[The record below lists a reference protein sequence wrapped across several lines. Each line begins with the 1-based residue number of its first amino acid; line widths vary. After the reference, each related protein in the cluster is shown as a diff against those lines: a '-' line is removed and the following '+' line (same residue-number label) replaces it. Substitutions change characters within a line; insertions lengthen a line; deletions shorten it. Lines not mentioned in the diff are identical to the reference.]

1 MIEISPGVL
10 EMLRAGR
17 FARALERLEAVHG
30 RRSREAAIELVRA
43 QLLQQLGRGEDACR
57 IALTFT
63 HPPNSERVRA
73 NAHLV
78 LGIESRVKGDLA
90 KAVHHFERAM
100 ALAES
105 GCVEDAKCWSEMRL
119 MLALSETGEG
129 NSPAGFL
136 AQVRVD
142 VARLGD
148 PQVTAVLHLYL
159 AQIEAKRGLLSS
171 ANRHGRAA
179 QAALASEQ
187 NIWLEGLLAI
197 NAYCLAY
204 LASDF
209 DRALEH
215 ARRTIE
221 CGRESG
227 DPTMES
233 AAAGNMG
240 QLYLTSHQ
248 VERADKWLSQAAR
261 LCRPVDPKIGIL
273 DSLAQVKLEKGQLDN
288 CEALLAQIRDSGR
301 GGRESMSW
309 YRVGACLT
317 NLRLLLRRN
326 ASAEAILLASDLLS
340 RSGHLAGLTF
350 GASIYLLQSE
360 ALLMAGRREEATEVV
375 CRVADRPAENPLE
388 TLPRVGRM
396 IAKLHAALGNQAAA
410 REWFEHS
417 ARALASTAD
426 ERGRVEVLEDY
437 ADLLWPTVRRPDAQ
451 PPTAPPSLPPG
462 HPAVCRLTVHPDLA
476 TDLAHAP
483 SPLSVASA
491 LAHASTLV
499 DFANRP
505 LFLGGELQE
514 MLRQCRAITDAAIVA
529 CADNA
534 TPEVLGF
541 WGNYSRLD
549 PLVTAASGVERIAL
563 GRWRDKDIELRA
575 AVSAA
580 LDARTTVIALKKLA
594 RAILELDAARR
605 EERERAA
612 LWPLDEPVEARHGLF
627 ASQSMLDLVATAR
640 KIGPSNTTVLIT
652 GETGTGKEVLARI
665 IHDAS
670 PRAARPFIPFNCAAV
685 PREMLD
691 SQLFGHRRG
700 AFTGALTHSSGV
712 IRAAAGGTLLLDEIG
727 EVTPD
732 LQPKLLRFLEA
743 QEIQPLGEPRPIA
756 VDVRVLASTNA
767 DLGQLLASGRFREDL
782 YYRLNVIRL
791 RVPPLRERRE
801 EIPMLVQH
809 FLARFAAENGK
820 DNLRVAEE
828 TMEYLLLYGWPG
840 NVRELQNQMRRLAA
854 LAENGAVLM
863 PEHLSPE
870 IAATRRTVP
879 ASERDLAPTE
889 VVVRLD
895 QPLAAAVE
903 QIERAIV
910 PWALHS
916 ADGRLEVAAE
926 MLGLSRKGLY
936 LKRRRL
942 GLDANDTLA
951 PPPRT

>member
-1 MIEISPGVL
+1 M
-10 EMLRAGR
+10 
-17 FARALERLEAVHG
+17 
-30 RRSREAAIELVRA
+30 
-43 QLLQQLGRGEDACR
+43 
-57 IALTFT
+57 
-63 HPPNSERVRA
+63 
-73 NAHLV
+73 
-78 LGIESRVKGDLA
+78 
-90 KAVHHFERAM
+90 
-100 ALAES
+100 
-105 GCVEDAKCWSEMRL
+105 
-119 MLALSETGEG
+119 
-129 NSPAGFL
+129 
-136 AQVRVD
+136 VD
-142 VARLGD
+142 
-148 PQVTAVLHLYL
+148 
-159 AQIEAKRGLLSS
+159 
-171 ANRHGRAA
+171 
-179 QAALASEQ
+179 
-187 NIWLEGLLAI
+187 
-197 NAYCLAY
+197 
-204 LASDF
+204 
-209 DRALEH
+209 
-215 ARRTIE
+215 
-221 CGRESG
+221 
-227 DPTMES
+227 
-233 AAAGNMG
+233 
-240 QLYLTSHQ
+240 
-248 VERADKWLSQAAR
+248 
-261 LCRPVDPKIGIL
+261 
-273 DSLAQVKLEKGQLDN
+273 
-288 CEALLAQIRDSGR
+288 
-301 GGRESMSW
+301 
-309 YRVGACLT
+309 
-317 NLRLLLRRN
+317 
-326 ASAEAILLASDLLS
+326 
-340 RSGHLAGLTF
+340 
-350 GASIYLLQSE
+350 
-360 ALLMAGRREEATEVV
+360 RREEAEEHVR
-375 CRVADRPAENPLE
+375 RVADRPDENPLE

-437 ADLLWPTVRRPDAQ
+437 ADLLWPAVRRADAQ
-451 PPTAPPSLPPG
+451 PPAAPPSRPAG
-462 HPAVCRLTVHPDLA
+462 HPAVCRLTVHPEHA
-476 TDLAHAP
+476 TDLAPAP
-483 SPLSVASA
+483 FPLSVASA
-491 LAHASTLV
+491 LARASTLV

-505 LFLGGELQE
+505 LFVGGELQE
-514 MLRQCRAITDAAIVA
+514 MLRQCRAITDAAIIA

-534 TPEVLGF
+534 APEVLGF
-541 WGNYSRLD
+541 WGDYSQLD
-549 PLVTAASGVERIAL
+549 PLIAAVPGVERIAL
-563 GRWRDKDIELRA
+563 GRWRDKDVELRA
-575 AVSAA
+575 RVSAV

-594 RAILELDAARR
+594 RASLELDAARR

-627 ASQSMLDLVATAR
+627 ASQAMLDIVATAR

-700 AFTGALTHSSGV
+700 AFTGAITHSSGV

-828 TMEYLLLYGWPG
+828 TMEYLLLYRWPG

-870 IAATRRTVP
+870 IAATRRTIP
-879 ASERDLAPTE
+879 PSERDLAPTE
-889 VVVRLD
+889 VAVRLD

-916 ADGRLEVAAE
+916 ANGRVEVAAG

-951 PPPRT
+951 VAPRA